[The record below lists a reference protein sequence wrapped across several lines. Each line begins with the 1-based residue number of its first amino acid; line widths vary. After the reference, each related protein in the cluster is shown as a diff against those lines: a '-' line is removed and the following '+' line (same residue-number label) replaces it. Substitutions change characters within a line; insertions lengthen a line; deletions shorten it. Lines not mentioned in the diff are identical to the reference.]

1 MLKIKWGI
9 EIYTYVER
17 GIYFFFFAS
26 DSMLMYDYNV

>member
-1 MLKIKWGI
+1 MLKIKWGR

-17 GIYFFFFAS
+17 VIYFFFAS